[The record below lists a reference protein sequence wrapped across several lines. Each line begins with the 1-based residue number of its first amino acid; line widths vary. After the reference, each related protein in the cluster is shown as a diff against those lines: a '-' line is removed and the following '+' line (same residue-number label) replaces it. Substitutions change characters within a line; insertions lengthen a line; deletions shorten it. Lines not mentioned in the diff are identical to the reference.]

1 MARDSVAEVRDRTEI
16 VDLVSSYV
24 QLKKTGRSYK
34 GLCPF
39 HQEKTPSFVVFP
51 ESGNFHCF
59 GCGRGGDIFTFYMG
73 VEHVEFRDALQE
85 LAKRAGVELGTTPSL
100 PPEVDAH
107 RNRLIE
113 LNEMATAFYANV
125 LRNTG
130 AGAAGRSVLEQRGVS
145 AEIAERFGL
154 GFAPDGDALARYLG
168 QRGVDAAL
176 AVEAGLLIER
186 DSGVFRDRFWNRLLF
201 PIRSREGRTVG
212 FGGRALGDA
221 IPKYLNSAQS
231 AIFDK
236 SALLYG
242 LDLAQDAIRGAD
254 QVVIVE
260 GYMDAIAAHQ
270 FGHANVVAAMGTA
283 VTERQIELVKRLSR
297 NIVLA
302 LDADAAGQGAT
313 IRSLE
318 MLPGALDQQL
328 TPVGAERD
336 PNRPRAESMIVWQRR
351 FKTQI
356 SIVRLPQG
364 KDPDELIRRD
374 AESWPAVVAS
384 AQPFLDFYVDAALSG
399 IDPSD
404 APAKAAAVRKLVPLL
419 EAAGDQVV
427 QAHYAAVVARK
438 LQLPESSVLREIR
451 RAAVRTSAP
460 RSSRSAPS
468 LAMSP
473 RASNENHLL
482 SLLLRYRSICQ
493 GILELVPVE
502 DLADARNRELLR
514 VLQDLEIPID
524 LAPEMIVAGLDDA
537 VADHAESLLERLEE
551 TPRQFPA
558 QIERDARRA
567 LIRLEKE
574 RFDYLMGQL
583 HSSIAAAEAS
593 DDVEALTDLR
603 HQLSAL
609 YERHRQFYPP
619 RSPYF
624 RDSRDGD
631 GSHAASGQ
639 R

>member
-1 MARDSVAEVRDRTEI
+1 MARDAVAEVRDRTEI

-59 GCGRGGDIFTFYMG
+59 GCGRGGDVFTFYMG

-85 LAKRAGVELGTTPSL
+85 LAKRAGVELSSAPSL

-113 LNEMATAFYANV
+113 LNEMAAAFYANV

-130 AGAAGRSVLEQRGVS
+130 AGAAGRTVLEERGVS
-145 AEIAERFGL
+145 LEMSERFGL
-154 GFAPDGDALARYLG
+154 GFAPDGDALGRYLG
-168 QRGVDAAL
+168 QRGVDTAM
-176 AVEAGLLIER
+176 AVEAGLLVER
-186 DSGVFRDRFWNRLLF
+186 DNGVFRDRFWNRLLF
-201 PIRSREGRTVG
+201 PIRTREARTVG

-236 SALLYG
+236 SSLLYG
-242 LDLAQDAIRGAD
+242 LDLAQEAIRKAD

-270 FGHANVVAAMGTA
+270 FGYANVVAAMGTA
-283 VTERQIELVKRLSR
+283 VTEQQIGLVKRLSR

-318 MLPGALDQQL
+318 MLPGALDQDL

-336 PNRPRAESMIVWQRR
+336 PNRPRAEAMIVWQRR

-384 AQPFLDFYVDAALSG
+384 AQPFLDFYIDAALSG
-399 IDPSD
+399 IDPGD

-427 QAHYAAVVARK
+427 QAHYAGIVARK
-438 LQLPESSVLREIR
+438 LQLPESSVLRELR
-451 RAAVRTSAP
+451 RAAVRTTAP
-460 RSSRSAPS
+460 RSSRAAPMVVGT
-468 LAMSP
+468 A

-482 SLLLRYRSICQ
+482 ALLLRYRSICQ
-493 GILELVPVE
+493 GILELVPVD

-514 VLQDLEIPID
+514 ILQDPEIPID
-524 LAPEMIVAGLDDA
+524 MAPEMIVAGLDDA
-537 VADHAESLLERLEE
+537 VADHAEALLERLEQ

-574 RFDYLMGQL
+574 RFDYLMNQL
-583 HSSIAAAEAS
+583 HSSIAAAEAA
-593 DDVEALTDLR
+593 DDAEALTDLR

-631 GSHAASGQ
+631 APHAASGQ